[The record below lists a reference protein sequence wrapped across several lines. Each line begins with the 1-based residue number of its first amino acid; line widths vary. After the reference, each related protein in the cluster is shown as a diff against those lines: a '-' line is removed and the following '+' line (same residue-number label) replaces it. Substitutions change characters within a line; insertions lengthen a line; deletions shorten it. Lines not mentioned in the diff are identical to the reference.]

1 MTGLLPTGRGFGQ
14 VRILTTGTLV
24 DLPVVPVDFF
34 HAHVPTCAVDAQ
46 EALLRLLCVPLGVLS
61 EPAAAVPVCVVT
73 QVALLGLV
81 PVGRSLLHHQLV
93 NFKLQLFT
101 FNLHFIYQRQSG
113 GARDLAALG
122 AGAMSLPRFVRP
134 TGPCCGVARAGGV
147 E

>member
-1 MTGLLPTGRGFGQ
+1 M
-14 VRILTTGTLV
+14 
-24 DLPVVPVDFF
+24 VPVEFF
-34 HAHVPTCAVDAQ
+34 HAHEATRTVDAQ

-61 EPAAAVPVCVVT
+61 EPEAAVPVCVVT

-122 AGAMSLPRFVRP
+122 AGAMSLSRFASP
-134 TGPCCGVARAGGV
+134 
-147 E
+147 